1 MDSQKRK
8 STFPERLNCD
18 ETDGTTVTKRRSMS
32 SVAPT
37 PVIAPTQDV
46 QPPIAPVAQSPIITA
61 PQPTTGIV
69 IPSPIPVIDQSPVDT
84 SNIAPTTPSP
94 IIAPAAPV
102 APCPSREI
110 VWVDADDKR
119 VIPDQSLEVVVFG
132 LPVSQTPMVH
142 HLKKVDLSYYSCPSI
157 YSPQYPVQLR
167 PARALAESS
176 ISTNHIHNVD
186 ESDMDDRQFTSVTVQ
201 SIKCNQSKDP
211 HRLMSTS
218 MNIVKNTN
226 IGNEVRI
233 TTEDL
238 VLLHKRLILD
248 QFLFLAENRIND
260 RLGVRGGKCVTNLDI
275 GTVEFGVL
283 VAHFNKHQTD
293 TNMKM
298 TNNKVKYCIGH
309 QDVQTPTT
317 TFEFSRYKSNSNM
330 NEELFKL
337 PPLYTDGWHQ
347 SVFART
353 SVGTKKDI
361 INSKID
367 CVSFVYN
374 HYTWMV
380 TCNFKYRNWKCDAA
394 CVRGA
399 EPPKKTLIV
408 DHLTG

>member
-1 MDSQKRK
+1 MN
-8 STFPERLNCD
+8 LNKFI
-18 ETDGTTVTKRRSMS
+18 TTLTKRRSKS
-32 SVAPT
+32 KQVVSSVVPSVAPT

-46 QPPIAPVAQSPIITA
+46 LPPIAPVAQSPFITA
-61 PQPTTGIV
+61 PQPTTGII
-69 IPSPIPVIDQSPVDT
+69 IPSPIPVIDQFPVDT
-84 SNIAPTTPSP
+84 SNIVPTTPSP

-102 APCPSREI
+102 VPCPRREI

-119 VIPDQSLEVVVFG
+119 VIPDQSYEVAIFG
-132 LPVSQTPMVH
+132 PIE
-142 HLKKVDLSYYSCPSI
+142 LSYYSCPTI
-157 YSPQYPVQLR
+157 YSPQYPNLPYQQNL
-167 PARALAESS
+167 
-176 ISTNHIHNVD
+176 IHNVD
-186 ESDMDDRQFTSVTVQ
+186 ESNMDDRQFNSVAVTDP

-238 VLLHKRLILD
+238 VLLHKILI
-248 QFLFLAENRIND
+248 
-260 RLGVRGGKCVTNLDI
+260 I
-275 GTVEFGVL
+275 GYL
-283 VAHFNKHQTD
+283 
-293 TNMKM
+293 
-298 TNNKVKYCIGH
+298 
-309 QDVQTPTT
+309 DVQTPTI
-317 TFEFSRYKSNSNM
+317 TFDFSRYKSNSKM

-347 SVFART
+347 NIFART
-353 SVGTKKDI
+353 SVGTSKDI

-394 CVRGA
+394 CIRDT
-399 EPPKKTLIV
+399 EPPKKTLVLYSTEIKIQLKTLDILAAM
-408 DHLTG
+408 DHDFYDVLK

>member
-1 MDSQKRK
+1 MKRK
-8 STFPERLNCD
+8 STFPERLNCY
-18 ETDGTTVTKRRSMS
+18 ETRTTLTKRRSKS
-32 SVAPT
+32 KQVVSSVVPSVAPT

-46 QPPIAPVAQSPIITA
+46 LPPIAPVAQSPIITA
-61 PQPTTGIV
+61 PQPTTGII

-84 SNIAPTTPSP
+84 SNIVPTTPSP
-94 IIAPAAPV
+94 INAPAAPV
-102 APCPSREI
+102 VPCPRREI
-110 VWVDADDKR
+110 IWVDADDKR
-119 VIPDQSLEVVVFG
+119 IIPDQSLEVVVFG

-142 HLKKVDLSYYSCPSI
+142 HLKKVELSYYSCPNI
-157 YSPQYPVQLR
+157 YSPQYPVQLH

-186 ESDMDDRQFTSVTVQ
+186 ESNMDDRQFNSVAVTVP

-238 VLLHKRLILD
+238 VLQHKRLMLD

-260 RLGVRGGKCVTNLDI
+260 RLGVRGGKCVKNLDI

-283 VAHFNKHQTD
+283 VAHFNKHQTG
-293 TNMKM
+293 N
-298 TNNKVKYCIGH
+298 IGY

-317 TFEFSRYKSNSNM
+317 KFDFSRYKSNSNM

-347 SVFART
+347 NVFART
-353 SVGTKKDI
+353 SVSSKDI

-399 EPPKKTLIV
+399 EPPKKTLVV